1 MRQIKIF
8 HKIILANLAN
18 ILLIAVTGFLAYHSL
33 DQVLTKLRFM
43 EITDNLG
50 SSFLEMRLAEKN
62 FFLYGEKSALSDIL
76 AKLDSIVK
84 TVKRSRPNIVKAIGE
99 TKTARLE
106 SNLQD
111 YSRTLKDARVGDLAV
126 QAKVRA
132 AGHKVMEFTTSIT
145 SSERATVNRIIA
157 GSERGLFLSFVLI
170 LVIAVGV
177 TLLISVRVLGSLKRI
192 EKAAFLISEGQF
204 ERIEPETSR
213 DECGMAVS
221 ALLAMAGE
229 LRNREEQMLEAR
241 KLAAIGILIA
251 GVSHEIGNPL
261 NNISMLAQNFVELY
275 DRMDKDEHLEYVKKM
290 EDETGRIQRIVKDLL
305 DFARPK
311 KPDFT
316 ETQINEV
323 VNKSMRLV
331 QNMISI
337 CNIDSTLTLQE
348 ELPTVYV
355 DEHQIQGVL
364 INLLT
369 NSIHASSPG
378 DRLRL
383 STRYNTDSNRVEV
396 EVEDTGKGI
405 SPEILPHI
413 FDPFFT
419 TKGASGTGLGLFVS
433 YGIIKNHKGEMRVKS
448 EMGEGTCFTIELP
461 VHRRL
466 ERSEPCQLSGS
477 L

>member
-1 MRQIKIF
+1 MKQMKIF
-8 HKIILANLAN
+8 HKVIAANLAN
-18 ILLIAVTGFLAYHSL
+18 ILLIVVTGFLAYQSL
-33 DQVLTKLRFM
+33 DKVLTKLRFM
-43 EITDNLG
+43 EIADGLS

-62 FFLYGEKSALSDIL
+62 FFLYGEKSALSDIQ
-76 AKLDSIVK
+76 AKINTAIK
-84 TVKRSRPNIVKAIGE
+84 TIERSRSDVVRAIGE
-99 TKTARLE
+99 AKTARLQ
-106 SNLQD
+106 SNLEN
-111 YSRTLKDARVGDLAV
+111 YSRTLEQARIGDTSV
-126 QAKVRA
+126 QAKIRT
-132 AGHKVMEFTTSIT
+132 AGHNVMEFMNYLT
-145 SSERATVNRIIA
+145 SSERAEVNSIIA
-157 GSERGLFLSFVLI
+157 GSERGLFLSLVLI
-170 LVIAVGV
+170 LFMAVGV
-177 TLLISVRVLGSLKRI
+177 TLLLSVRVLGSLKRI
-192 EKAAFLISEGQF
+192 EKAAHLISGGEF
-204 ERIEPETSR
+204 EKIPPEKSS

-221 ALLAMAGE
+221 ALLAMARE

-241 KLAAIGILIA
+241 KLASIGILIA

-275 DRMDKDEHLEYVKKM
+275 DRMDTQEHIEYVQKI
-290 EDETGRIQRIVKDLL
+290 EDETERIQRIVKDLL

-311 KPDFT
+311 NPDFQ
-316 ETQINEV
+316 ETDINNV

-337 CNIDSTLTLQE
+337 CNLDSLLDLRE
-348 ELPTVYV
+348 GLPSVYI

-383 STRYNTDSNRVEV
+383 TTRFNPDSDRVEV
-396 EVEDTGKGI
+396 ELEDTGKGI

-433 YGIIKNHKGEMRVKS
+433 YGIIKNHKGEMRVRS
-448 EMGEGTCFTIELP
+448 EAGVGTCFTIELP
-461 VHRRL
+461 VHNRL
-466 ERSEPCQLSGS
+466 GRSEPCLVSGS
-477 L
+477 